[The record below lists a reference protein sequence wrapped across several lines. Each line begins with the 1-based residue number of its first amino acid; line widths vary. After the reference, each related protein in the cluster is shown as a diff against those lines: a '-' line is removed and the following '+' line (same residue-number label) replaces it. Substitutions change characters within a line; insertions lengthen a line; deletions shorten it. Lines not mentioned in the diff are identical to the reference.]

1 MPRSRR
7 PCSIQTSRGR
17 QNAVIVSTP
26 ISSAMRVKPA
36 TKVFMDTF
44 QLVVLR
50 GQNPRAALDR
60 EADTLNRLMTETGAP
75 CWQPDPPNSG
85 ACKVQ

>member
-1 MPRSRR
+1 
-7 PCSIQTSRGR
+7 
-17 QNAVIVSTP
+17 
-26 ISSAMRVKPA
+26 MRVKPA

-75 CWQPDPPNSG
+75 CWQPDPPSSG